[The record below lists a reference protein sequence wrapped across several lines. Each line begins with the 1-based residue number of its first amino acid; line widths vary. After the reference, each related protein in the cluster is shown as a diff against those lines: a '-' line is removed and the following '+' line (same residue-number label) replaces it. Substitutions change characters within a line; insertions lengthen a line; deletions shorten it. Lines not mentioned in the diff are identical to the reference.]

1 MSISF
6 VQQCKKLYA
15 ADFAVFHNGAA
26 IGTLSMEGRLGSME
40 GEWSGTVMGRRISM
54 KRCSGVPGFR
64 PYEISVDGRVAGNV
78 SQIEVKTGLFSR
90 HQYHQLQLEG
100 CGYQLYAVGL
110 GKRGGAC
117 SLYCD
122 GRQLAEINRDPT
134 VYNELYRYEIFAVD
148 TDSAFVS
155 ILLCCYMYMLG
166 CYRPGEVA
174 VSSVRTHVTVTTNK
188 ALLAKYDPNFKAMNK
203 TL

>member
-6 VQQCKKLYA
+6 VQQYKKLYA
-15 ADFAVFHNGAA
+15 AGFTVFHNDAV
-26 IGTLSMEGRLGSME
+26 IGTLSMKGRLGSRE
-40 GEWSGTVMGRRISM
+40 GQWNGTVMGRQISM

-64 PYEISVDGRVAGNV
+64 PYEISVDGRLAGSV
-78 SQIEVKTGLFSR
+78 SQIDVKTGLLSG

-100 CGYQLYAVGL
+100 RSYQLYAVGL
-110 GKRGGAC
+110 GKQGGVC

-122 GRQLAEINRDPT
+122 GSQLAEIDTEAT
-134 VYNELYRYEIFAVD
+134 VYNELFRFETFAVD

-166 CYRPGEVA
+166 CYRPGEA
-174 VSSVRTHVTVTTNK
+174 VSSSVRTRVTVTTNK
-188 ALLAKYDPNFKAMNK
+188 DLLAKYDPNFKAMNK